1 MISFFFL
8 LLFSSCYLCNFLH
21 YPYFS
26 FIDFQGRCDARYR
39 ENQGTIASR
48 EIRLPIDGQGWAGIG
63 ERKGTVQWE
72 FL

>member
-1 MISFFFL
+1 MISFFSIIIFL
-8 LLFSSCYLCNFLH
+8 LLSLQLPPLSIFF
-21 YPYFS
+21 
-26 FIDFQGRCDARYR
+26 FIDFQGRCDTRYR

-48 EIRLPIDGQGWAGIG
+48 EVRLSIDGQGWAGIG

>member
-1 MISFFFL
+1 MISFFSIIIFL
-8 LLFSSCYLCNFLH
+8 LLSLQLPPLSIFF
-21 YPYFS
+21 